1 VRHWAGHQAPA
12 AQVGAG
18 AGAGAERR
26 APRRRRERAWK
37 LKQGRKF
44 ARAVARSNLNV
55 ETRAVVREREA
66 QAAVHRRAAWI
77 SKEARP
83 AARPAAPAAAEA
95 PGARGPRPELARRAA
110 AQVMRFWGKAE
121 RVVAFKRQQAV
132 EALKKEAMDKHL
144 SFLLGQTQRYSSL
157 LAQRLA
163 PGAEGALPPLP
174 PPRRA
179 LSSPPADGERPA
191 DGRAPECAAA
201 AAAGGAES
209 SPDGGATVGSAGE
222 GGAAGAGA
230 AAYDAEEGAR
240 ADSGSDASEAA
251 VGREEEDDEATLEE
265 EEVRGTRPPAAVP
278 GCDANG
284 SFEAT

>member
-1 VRHWAGHQAPA
+1 LAWVLARALS
-12 AQVGAG
+12 GA
-18 AGAGAERR
+18 RV
-26 APRRRRERAWK
+26 RRRRERAWK

-83 AARPAAPAAAEA
+83 PAARPRNPRVCRGAEA
-95 PGARGPRPELARRAA
+95 LWALRPELAWRAA

-132 EALKKEAMDKHL
+132 EALKKEAMDRHL
-144 SFLLGQTQRYSSL
+144 RFLLGQTQRYSSL

-163 PGAEGALPPLP
+163 PGAEGAPPRPP

-179 LSSPPADGERPA
+179 PSSPPADGERPA
-191 DGRAPECAAA
+191 DGRAPVCAAA
-201 AAAGGAES
+201 AAAGGAGS
-209 SPDGGATVGSAGE
+209 GPDGRASVDSAGE
-222 GGAAGAGA
+222 GGAAGAGPA
-230 AAYDAEEGAR
+230 AHVAEDGAR
-240 ADSGSDASEAA
+240 GDSGSDASEAA
-251 VGREEEDDEATLEE
+251 AGRREEEDDEATLEE
-265 EEVRGTRPPAAVP
+265 EEVRGARRPAPAS
-278 GCDANG
+278 GCDVIR